1 MHGIISELVQRIDDS
16 QQLQARVDHLQ
27 AEVSQLQKRKKKLA
41 EATAPTPKTS
51 SETGS
56 SSFSD
61 LEDII
66 RKVNLEERACH
77 PIQGTKRLMSNT
89 TNHSIHMSKV
99 KLLTLRVLH
108 QTCKTESFK
117 SFTCRHQ
124 NYNYFIMCL
133 DHV

>member
-16 QQLQARVDHLQ
+16 QQLQARVDCLQ
-27 AEVSQLQKRKKKLA
+27 AEVSQLQKKLA
-41 EATAPTPKTS
+41 EVTAPTPKTS
-51 SETGS
+51 AETGFS
-56 SSFSD
+56 SYSD
-61 LEDII
+61 LEDI
-66 RKVNLEERACH
+66 KVNLEERACH
-77 PIQGTKRLMSNT
+77 PIPGTKGMMSNT